1 MSGTER
7 KPEDRPQKDRTDEF
21 GEELNPFKNDDA
33 PRKDPI
39 DSNQFGTSLSFANY
53 LLFHYYVTCFF
64 STTFASSI
72 IVTFFSYFRQ

>member
-1 MSGTER
+1 MPETER
-7 KPEDRPQKDRTDEF
+7 KPEDRQQKDRTDKF

-53 LLFHYYVTCFF
+53 ILFHYVLVF
-64 STTFASSI
+64 SPLHLLL
-72 IVTFFSYFRQ
+72 QL